1 MSPIAYLLRLIR
13 LFKVH
18 RLSVGGLALCLLI
31 EMGFN
36 AWVPAQ
42 FSHLIDHAITPRNT
56 DVLVQGLIALGVAV
70 IIVTIAGLS
79 GDFIYARLSSRVLAT
94 LRQRLFDHLQ
104 TLSPSFYQK
113 YSAGEISARY
123 STDLASVEHT
133 LGSWIVWGW
142 KPALDIIGYNIVL
155 FSVDWRLALFAQLMW
170 PLTLFGPK
178 IFGGRAAA
186 AAGQRKGYE
195 ADVLSA
201 VDEATA
207 GRNVVRA
214 FGLEARMSASFAGR
228 LASLAGAA
236 VRGALF
242 TSALER
248 SASIGIYLLQ
258 LAVLGIGA
266 FMAFKGSITV
276 GGLVAFYTVFISLS
290 SSLYWIAQFYSGLIN
305 SAAGLERIEEV
316 LNEKSAVPDAPD
328 ASELPPF
335 CESIE
340 LRDYTFEPEP
350 NRRILDGVSL
360 KISCGESVAFV
371 GPSGSGKS
379 TALNAIMRSF
389 DPDVGAALIDGKDLR
404 QVNKASFIRQSAVVF
419 QESFLY
425 NTTVRENLRLGRLDA
440 TDAEIETACRDAE
453 IHDIIMAMPKGYDS
467 PVGERGSLLSG
478 GQKQRLAIARALLRN
493 PRILFLD
500 EATSALDPGTEI
512 AINATL
518 ERLAKGRTVLQVTH
532 RLASTAACDRIF
544 VMNKGQLAEHGTR
557 SELIARGG
565 VFSQLLRKQEGIHAS
580 EDGMHADITV
590 ERLKRFTI
598 LSKLSEGMLR
608 ELSTSQF
615 ATENIPAGRDVV
627 IEGDH
632 GDKFYIIARGRVE
645 VLRRGSTGQ
654 NERVRVLEDGDNFGE
669 LALLRDTP
677 RNATIR
683 TVIPC
688 IFLTL
693 TRQHFQTLLDR
704 SPEVREAILRQES
717 ERSQTP
723 FSTSPTSAPFSV
735 SPDSQ
740 QSGG

>member
-1 MSPIAYLLRLIR
+1 MGPTAYLLRLIR

-18 RLSVGGLALCLLI
+18 RLRVGGLALCLLI
-31 EMGFN
+31 EMAFN

-42 FSHLIDHAITPRNT
+42 FSHLIDDAITPRNT

-70 IIVTIAGLS
+70 IIVTVAGLS

-104 TLSPSFYQK
+104 AMSPSFYQR

-123 STDLASVEHT
+123 STDLAAVEHT
-133 LGSWIVWGW
+133 LGAWVVWGW
-142 KPALDIIGYNIVL
+142 KTALDIIGYNIVL

-170 PLTLFGPK
+170 PLTLLGPK

-186 AAGQRKGYE
+186 AAGQRKEYE

-207 GRNVVRA
+207 GRDVVRV

-228 LASLAGAA
+228 LAALAGAA

-258 LAVLGIGA
+258 LAILGIGA
-266 FMAFKGSITV
+266 FMAFEGSITV

-290 SSLYWIAQFYSGLIN
+290 SSLYWIAQFHSGLID
-305 SAAGLERIEEV
+305 SAAGLQRIEEV
-316 LNEKSAVPDAPD
+316 LKERSAVPDVPD
-328 ASELPPF
+328 APELPPF
-335 CESIE
+335 GESIE
-340 LRDYTFEPEP
+340 LRDYTFAPEP
-350 NRRILDGVSL
+350 DRRILDGVSL
-360 KISCGESVAFV
+360 KIRCGESVALV

-389 DPDVGAALIDGKDLR
+389 DPDGGAVLIDGKDLR
-404 QVNKASFIRQSAVVF
+404 QVTKASLVRQCAVVF

-425 NTTVRENLRLGRLDA
+425 DTTVRENIRLGRLDA
-440 TDAEIETACRDAE
+440 TDAEIEAACRDAE
-453 IHDIIMAMPKGYDS
+453 IHDAIIAMPKGYDS

-518 ERLAKGRTVLQVTH
+518 ERLAKGRTVIQVTH
-532 RLASTAACDRIF
+532 RLASTAACDRVF
-544 VMNKGQLAEHGTR
+544 VMDKGRLAEHGTR
-557 SELIARGG
+557 AELIARGG
-565 VFSQLLRKQEGIHAS
+565 MFSRLLRKQEQIHTS
-580 EDGMHADITV
+580 SDGMRADITV
-590 ERLKRFTI
+590 EYLKQCT
-598 LSKLSEGMLR
+598 LLAKLSEEMLR
-608 ELSTSQF
+608 ELSGSQF

-627 IEGDH
+627 VEGDH

-654 NERVRVLEDGDNFGE
+654 DERVGVLEDGDNFGE

-677 RNATIR
+677 RNASVR
-683 TVIPC
+683 TVTPC

-693 TRQHFQTLLDR
+693 TRRHFRVLLER
-704 SPEVREAILRQES
+704 FPEVRAAVLAQES
-717 ERSQTP
+717 ER
-723 FSTSPTSAPFSV
+723 
-735 SPDSQ
+735 
-740 QSGG
+740 